1 MIKNKID
8 NNAYEAQRPY
18 GSHESYESH
27 ESHESHEPH
36 KSYESHKPNCSFLL
50 ALLFL
55 LLAPSVHAQITIGG
69 NIYGGGNEGKVTGNG
84 SVTIVNGTFTG
95 DIYGGGNRGDLDGQT
110 TVTLQGGDMQGAV
123 FGGSRMADVGK
134 STLVNID
141 GQNQA
146 HDILC
151 SWVFGGNDISGTI
164 GAALTAGDPVRIATP
179 EVSAVNNT
187 FQTYTYATKE
197 KDADHHIYVGQL
209 FGGGNGAYTFEQI
222 TNTEDANYGQYNVIR
237 TSSGQTVTT
246 IPASMLP
253 SGATALPKPDV
264 AKSYVQVNGGIYGY
278 VFNGGNNATITETA
292 AISIN
297 NSSDITSK
305 CTLPSGIEF
314 DLDDYTHQENIS
326 SASLDNLVDKRLL
339 NMGLNLSTFET
350 GNHFLRVF
358 GGNNQEDMAIIP
370 TWNLKKGKIRDLYSG
385 GNKGDMTSPVGILLE
400 IPKTSEVEVT
410 NAYGGCRMA
419 DVHPKN
425 ANGTDITSINNHNF
439 NVVMN
444 GGETDHE
451 KWTVTYGF
459 PDNLSARILV
469 QGGNV
474 HNVYGGNDITGDI
487 LGGTAVGVYTSISG
501 DVYGGGNG
509 SYAYTDND
517 LLEDDIIWGDYYYNP
532 GTSSIDALNAFRPNV
547 EQVSLRVVGEENKK
561 TIIGGSIYVGGNSAT
576 LLETS
581 NPRDLVELKVGSYV
595 ICDNVYLGNNGEHMV
610 DKDNVLARYAG
621 MVVTDQMGGEKKGHV
636 QKFSTLNLTDP
647 STFASYMKGA
657 AMNKPP
663 RIVFDGETPTDPNT
677 YEDYTTYFGSVFC
690 GGNRGSMVME
700 GNLTINANHKFIVY
714 EKFVGGCNNADIPV
728 QTSSNVITGYDA
740 ASHSPVSAASDVTV
754 NAAYLGGFLGSDSEQ
769 PLYLDT
775 DGTSIKNRLTLNLI
789 GLEIQ
794 PMRWKKDAGEDDG
807 LAKDAH
813 GRPYLEWNTISAATG
828 LEVDNAAAI
837 ASGSTKTADADD
849 KDRRLKGGN
858 IYGGCYTSGHIN
870 GNVVINLQGTILD
883 KSQVFDQ
890 LQDDTESLYGDE
902 NYIIKKRNSG
912 VILDLQGM
920 DALGQ
925 ALNVFGGGS
934 GWQTEVWGSATINLE
949 KGYAFQIFGGSERG
963 VIGRRN
969 RRSNLS
975 IAADSLA
982 YDARYSTRINL
993 CGQIAGVPT
1002 DVTLSADD
1010 AKDLAETEFIYGGGF
1025 EGPVLGNTGIYLD
1038 NGRVYNTFAGAC
1050 NADIYGH
1057 TETYVGLSGFPYVRD
1072 HIYGGNDL
1080 GGRILGELNAEASSP
1095 TAAATQALADCDF
1108 TSRISSSQ
1116 PDALTKVYQY
1126 NADTNRHPA
1135 VLTAS
1140 AYIEYRKGRINR
1152 IFGGCYGDY
1161 DYSDPR
1167 YDRYTYT
1174 LDGEGTTYYPDAEH
1188 ADAVGNIG
1196 TARPGFTKPRMGNA
1210 FVNFRPVE
1218 EANTYNGVSTIFG
1231 AGQGHSQDSDRDIM
1245 QERSYILVDIAQENT
1260 AFSDLEVFGSGAY
1273 SGLGMGASYATS
1285 IANPDRYS
1293 AVVDLIQGT
1302 IRNAYGA
1309 SFNEGITRRTVV
1321 NVPVGSTIAMQNVRH
1336 IERLEDGSDREWYT
1350 DGHIFGG
1357 GYGNNTY
1364 LPCDAYESNVNY
1376 ASDSAIVKGSI
1387 FGGNNNERRTLYA
1400 HVNISAPVWSTTVGG
1415 YNGSVYGAGQGK
1427 NTWAEYTEVN
1437 LLDGA
1442 RVYEVYG
1449 GGLAGKVL
1457 NARSNQHYINNKKYY
1472 DADGNLQNLTTW
1484 PAGTPKAGQAFTNR
1498 DWVIAWKLG
1507 GDYDPDPTDPKI
1519 GYDDFGGS
1527 NGGDRYYKDY
1537 HTNLSNP
1544 LARLA
1549 EMDDRDPATVPTEQR
1564 NKYNTNVIVHEGA
1577 EVGNYLYGGGYGAD
1591 AVVAGTTY
1599 VALLGGTVAKD
1610 IYGSGTSG
1618 AVKDLHGNGLYDPVT
1633 RHKGYTASTNV
1644 YIKGGLVR
1652 NVYGGGWRGDVGRH
1666 DSDGGIPN
1674 GEKSYTAV
1682 SNYTYN
1688 ADDIPGESHVVI
1700 GDDSSDTAY
1709 GTRIDANGDGTGWLS
1724 GIPSVTRNVYGGGE
1738 GGSVFGTT
1746 YVRINNGYI
1755 GYRYID
1761 ANGNYT
1767 PNADTGIDPRYE
1779 EEVED
1784 KTKDYENT
1792 LLDQAGNVFG
1802 GGYVANSYCD
1812 NTIVTMYGG
1821 NVRGSLFGGGEIGPV
1836 GRGTVA
1842 DDAPSGIN
1850 DHTYAEGKTA
1860 RIYKAGS
1867 THVYLYKGHVMR
1879 DVFGGGRG
1887 YDNLGEE
1894 GWMDEKTEKPFMDLS
1909 SKGFVFGLTEV
1920 RIRGGEVGTR
1930 DNVVKADGTFGF
1942 GNVFGGGDVGYVF
1955 SGTGRKKGERGEALS
1970 TDNGLPVNGGGY
1982 YYYNDDISKGMTMDC
1997 RVIVEPYAQALEDI
2011 GEVPYQR
2018 YTEGIDSDGK
2028 ITYPLV
2034 TETATINTGDYAPI
2048 GYLTTLKNRTST
2060 DPNGQAA
2067 WEKLDASG
2075 VIIHNAVFAGG
2086 NVTIGSDQ
2094 VYVNTGTVFGN
2105 ATVCLRDVY
2114 NRDLVTIGT
2123 ERIGG
2128 IYGDGNLTF
2137 VDGFREI
2144 HIDNYGTDY
2153 HYLTTDNGT
2162 ITKAEYDALDFREQA
2177 YFKVSLE
2184 CIQECKD
2191 KNDHTYTA
2199 GTRLSVE
2206 EFNKLFS
2213 GTPYILTDGS
2223 PNHTYWVEKGY
2234 NIYEGRILN
2243 TLQRADFCGVFGSR
2257 MVLFGARDRV
2267 PEKANYTEYTI
2278 NRVGE
2283 VSLNRRTS
2291 QAGDTGSGAT
2301 HGNYFGIYNIVNY
2314 LGALTSDEM
2323 FDNVRTTSSTKTTD
2337 AADGKTFFEWKN
2349 SKPQAR
2355 NRNNGSSPNLVAL
2368 SSGVYL
2374 EIISEETEAR
2384 PDTVWGPVTGVV
2396 ELDLID
2402 VKPGMGGGYVYA
2414 KNIHG
2419 LKTWH
2424 SDWDKVTLS
2433 PFNLTARTYRRFTY
2447 DNTNLNYIETS
2458 GNFVHPD
2465 PEKEIVDDCYPRHDA
2480 NGITPGEVPSPAH
2493 YWYIKGYIYVYDQ
2506 YISAYTGSANAYA
2519 ESVSIPLTLSAS
2531 AYGKITLREVQPNL
2545 YAYYDRNGNRIG
2557 EEVAE
2562 IEAND
2567 RTYKLGDPIDYWQ
2580 WNLLS
2585 TTERRMFVQDLYT
2598 VIEDFR
2604 LGDTPYKKGSIMLPS
2619 EYKDLSGEPQVQVF
2633 NSTTGQ
2639 YEWTA
2644 DADKDLAFLVRSVN
2658 NLGHDTGYALT
2669 FDMTNP
2675 NVWNQY
2681 YTYAGTT
2688 DAAKK
2693 RTSVR
2698 TRDYNM
2704 TDKETGD
2711 YTLTERDK
2719 YIAGP
2724 TYSPFRNGI
2733 YGQKEYSTGE
2743 IISQTIYN
2751 AYVTNCS
2758 EKLNTTYL
2766 SQEDV
2771 DNQASVEPA
2780 YVATEA
2786 LTAEYTVTEG
2796 TEAVTKT
2803 ETVNAGT
2810 PLYRSKYTDAQWKAI
2825 AAKVAAAKVCTST
2838 IQLTATE
2845 YVYKGA
2851 LLTPEEI
2858 GNLYTR
2864 LKELHPATAEEAAWT
2879 DDDCAEYLSHYVE
2892 NAYYCTKGGLYGG
2905 NYFEEG
2911 QSYRA
2916 IDTWSTMSAAD
2927 RKQFFYNYDA
2937 FDLLIDP
2944 TYTDGIYNNDV
2955 QGYGYKPQYDGYAI
2969 WKGQNVNVE
2978 TASPTG
2984 SYYTF
2989 EGDDA
2994 AERQAFFDVA
3004 INNPPR
3010 YSKRQSID
3018 YEAEFSPSHD
3028 QVTALGSHYVTVE
3041 GGTDYLT
3048 YTDENRKPQ
3057 TVKVG
3062 FDNRIDSEEFEKIP
3076 NERVHWSAITVKE
3089 PRTYYIVKEPFTRGD
3104 IPYTVGEVIEFELY
3118 SQLGSNQSKVD
3129 LLDFTEKNGEGEHD
3143 YKFCKWNSEKANWD
3157 DQHYYFCRERYVIGE
3172 HGEGVGFTNLG
3183 LRRDKKSW
3191 AINDTVP
3198 EKLLI
3203 DEANF
3208 NNLVNLQTG
3217 FVIHGNV
3224 PVETS
3229 TLYVSRESDIYDLQK
3244 EKIITVVYLYEYQ
3257 ESDESGNNLVPMS
3270 ERHIV
3275 NIHINFKTGVP
3286 EIGPLDPPATVIP
3299 GNSVGMKIPSVTP
3312 GAFEITSSGWEMF
3325 TNGDDAALHR
3335 NGTPYV
3341 NNETQLY
3348 WYQNDYWVAYYTQTY
3363 LGKTYSEPVQFSVAN
3378 YHDLAK
3384 VMGANDHHYYIDHK
3398 DVDRSPKIY
3407 VNNYSAD
3414 GKNGLDL
3421 LKNLYDLS
3429 HTPLTY
3435 DPETGAKR
3443 PISGGT
3449 LDGHIPLENHVSDCQ
3464 NLEIILHANQDH
3476 STQPNPAYDSSDPD
3490 ETDPPTIAYP
3500 WTPIANGEG
3509 ECFEGNFHGDGYTV
3523 SGLDHSLF
3531 GHLCGNV
3538 YNLGVTGTFTSAG
3551 IADEG
3556 TGYVE
3561 NCWVMN
3567 TGGTDTAPVAMDAT
3581 DASSHPVYPV
3591 LGNPTRDNGTQ
3602 VVNCYYPLSNSYP
3615 TIANRAAG
3623 ASQHA
3628 RGEAMQKPL
3637 NEFYNGEVAYDLNG
3651 FYLHKRYNDHISHTA
3666 QAGETYSY
3674 WDADDLN
3681 ADGSMKLKQ
3690 QKYEPT
3696 DYAYM
3701 YVETDRIADGDFIYA
3716 DGTVPG
3722 SSDVR
3727 YHNGSYYPIWPDDY
3741 LYFGQMLTYGW
3752 DTQRTHQPT
3761 PAHIAKDGSR
3771 LWTDNKNNRVYRA
3784 PAYFSNKKM
3793 DVVHYNPDAIFA
3805 RTSKDGTR
3813 EAFPG
3818 LTAIDFTGANDVR
3831 NGYQRRRI
3839 ISNGYA
3845 NIAGGEGAWYPPLL
3859 DDDGLR
3865 SFQNANLTQN
3875 LLVYIPQAAKSAAA
3889 AKTNDVITRYLAEP
3903 TYDDYYNDNDY
3914 RTVARYAS
3922 IASISGHRIVK
3933 DDIDDTDDAYTA
3945 PVDHY
3950 LVDRQD
3956 FNAPLSYKF
3965 AAGKRMWYQR
3975 RPEDNEFVSMSS
3987 GWQGISIPFAA
3998 ELVTTDTKG
4007 EITHFYSDSRNSLN
4021 GTDTK
4026 LGHEYWL
4033 REFNGNLQQAK
4044 DSEGADIANVYT
4056 ADFNYPSA
4064 TSVIDGLAVNKTY
4077 TNTFLWDYYYQY
4089 SDAARLDKNTD
4100 TYQQQYYRMKDGQ
4113 NYVQQYANY
4122 AYLAAAKPYLIGFPG
4137 QTYYEFD
4144 LSGKWKAPY
4153 EQTYQDIAQLSKQ
4166 TITFASPAGTT
4177 IEVSDD
4183 EQAESKATPKA
4194 TFGDNS
4200 YTFTFTFTS
4209 NYLSGTLS
4217 ADNYQLNSDGSR
4229 YEKVAATGTPATY
4242 PAAVPFRPFFT
4253 VAATGGAKDYNVVD
4267 AITFTR
4273 TDSHLGG
4280 DEEQTKPSDRLN
4292 GMLKV
4297 TGKQGRIIV
4306 TSYLCETMP
4315 VTIVNTAGIVIRS
4328 FDIEPGETI
4337 VTSVPAGVY
4346 IVNDQKISVKGR

>member
-1 MIKNKID
+1 MIKNITD
-8 NNAYEAQRPY
+8 NKPYEAY
-18 GSHESYESH
+18 
-27 ESHESHEPH
+27 EPH
-36 KSYESHKPNCSFLL
+36 KPYEPHWLL
-50 ALLFL
+50 ALLFF
-55 LLAPSVHAQITIGG
+55 LLAPCAQAQITIGG
-69 NIYGGGNEGKVTGNG
+69 NIYGGGNEGKVTGDG
-84 SVTIVNGTFTG
+84 HVTIVNGTFTG

-110 TVTLQGGDMQGAV
+110 TVTLQGGDMQGFV
-123 FGGSRMADVGK
+123 FGGARMADVGK

-164 GAALTAGDPVRIATP
+164 GAALTDTDPVRIATP
-179 EVSAVNNT
+179 EVSAVDNT

-209 FGGGNGAYTFEQI
+209 FGGGNGAYTFKQI
-222 TNTEDANYGQYNVIR
+222 TAPEDANYGQYNVIR
-237 TSSGQTVTT
+237 TSNGETVTT

-278 VFNGGNNATITETA
+278 VFNGGNNATVTEQAVISLNNESEITT
-292 AISIN
+292 
-297 NSSDITSK
+297 T
-305 CTLPSGIEF
+305 CTLPSGLVF
-314 DLDDYTHQENIS
+314 DLDSYTHQEDIS
-326 SASLDNLVDKRLL
+326 SASLDNPVDQRLL
-339 NMGLNLSTFET
+339 AMGLNLSTFET

-358 GGNNQEDMAIIP
+358 GGNNQQAMSIIP
-370 TWNLKKGKIRDLYSG
+370 TWNLQKGKIRDLYSG

-419 DVHPKN
+419 DVHPKD
-425 ANGTDITSINNHNF
+425 AYGTDITHINNHNF

-451 KWTVTYGF
+451 NWTVEYGF
-459 PDNLSARILV
+459 PDDLSARILV
-469 QGGNV
+469 RGGNV
-474 HNVYGGNDITGDI
+474 HNVYGGNDITGNI

-509 SYAYTDND
+509 SYAYTDNE
-517 LLEDDIIWGDYYYNP
+517 LLKDDIIWGDFYYAP

-547 EQVSLRVVGEENKK
+547 EQVSLRVVGEEDKK

-621 MVVTDQMGGEKKGHV
+621 SVITDQMGGAKGHV
-636 QKFSTLNLTDP
+636 QDFSNLDLTNP
-647 STFASYMKGA
+647 STFAAYMKGA
-657 AMNKPP
+657 AMNKTP
-663 RIVFDGETPTDPNT
+663 RLVFDGEATSDPNT
-677 YEDYTTYFGSVFC
+677 YLDYTTYFGSVFC

-740 ASHSPVSAASDVTV
+740 ESHSPVSAASDVTV

-775 DGTSIKNRLTLNLI
+775 DGTSIKDRLTLNLM

-794 PMRWKKDAGEDDG
+794 PMRWKKDAGEADG

-813 GRPYLEWNTISAATG
+813 GQPYLEWNTISAATG
-828 LEVDNAAAI
+828 LEVDNVAALA
-837 ASGSTKTADADD
+837 AGSTKEADAND
-849 KDRRLKGGN
+849 KNRRLKGGN
-858 IYGGCYTSGHIN
+858 IYGGCYTSGHMN
-870 GNVVINLQGTILD
+870 GNVVINLQGTVVD

-902 NYIIKKRNSG
+902 TYIINKRNSG

-925 ALNVFGGGS
+925 ALNIFGGGS
-934 GWQTEVWGSATINLE
+934 GWQTEVWGSTTINLE

-969 RRSNLS
+969 RESDLS

-993 CGQIAGVPT
+993 HGQIAGVPT
-1002 DVTLSADD
+1002 NVTLSADD

-1057 TETYVGLSGFPYVRD
+1057 TETYVGLNGFPYVRD
-1072 HIYGGNDL
+1072 HIYGGNDM
-1080 GGRILGELNAEASSP
+1080 GGRILGELNAEAATP
-1095 TAAATQALADCDF
+1095 TTAAATAKADCDF
-1108 TSRISSSQ
+1108 TSRISANQ

-1126 NADTNRHPA
+1126 NASTNPNPT

-1140 AYIEYRKGRINR
+1140 AYIEYQKGRINR

-1161 DYSDPR
+1161 DYSDSR
-1167 YDRYTYT
+1167 YERYTYT
-1174 LDGEGTTYYPDAEH
+1174 LGGEGTTYNPDAEH

-1196 TARPGFTKPRMGNA
+1196 TARTGFTKPRMGNA

-1218 EANTYNGVSTIFG
+1218 EANTYNGVSAVFG

-1245 QERSYILVDIAQENT
+1245 QERSYILVDIDQNNEKFAN
-1260 AFSDLEVFGSGAY
+1260 LEVFGAGAY
-1273 SGLGMGASYATS
+1273 SGLGMEAPYTTT

-1321 NVPVGSTIAMQNVRH
+1321 NVPVGATIVVQNN
-1336 IERLEDGSDREWYT
+1336 
-1350 DGHIFGG
+1350 IFGG
-1357 GYGNNTY
+1357 GYGANTY

-1376 ASDSAIVKGSI
+1376 GSSNAIVKGSI

-1400 HVNISAPVWSTTVGG
+1400 HVNISSPVWSTTVGG

-1484 PAGTPKAGQAFTNR
+1484 PAGTPKVGEDFTNR

-1507 GDYDPDPTDPKI
+1507 GDYDPDPTDPEI

-1527 NGGDRYYKDY
+1527 NGGDRYYKDP

-1544 LARLA
+1544 LTRTA
-1549 EMDDRDPATVPTEQR
+1549 EMDDRDPATVPDEQR

-1577 EVGNYLYGGGYGAD
+1577 YVGNYLYGGGYGAD

-1599 VALLGGTVAKD
+1599 VALLGGTVNKD

-1618 AVKDLHGNGLYDPVT
+1618 AVKDLHGNNLYHPST
-1633 RHKGYTASTNV
+1633 NHKGYTASTNV
-1644 YIKGGLVR
+1644 YVKGGLVR

-1666 DSDGGIPN
+1666 DTGGGITN
-1674 GEKSYTAV
+1674 GQMSYTAV
-1682 SNYTYN
+1682 SNHTDN

-1700 GDDSSDTAY
+1700 GDDSSATDY
-1709 GTRIDANGDGTGWLS
+1709 GTRIDGNNDGTGWLS

-1761 ANGNYT
+1761 AVGDYA
-1767 PNADTGIDPRYE
+1767 PNAKTGIDPRYE

-1784 KTKDYENT
+1784 KTKNFTNT

-1812 NTIVTMYGG
+1812 NTTVTMYGG

-1842 DDAPSGIN
+1842 DGAPSGIN
-1850 DHTYAEGKTA
+1850 DHSYAEGKA
-1860 RIYKAGS
+1860 AKIYKAGS

-1894 GWMDEKTEKPFMDLS
+1894 GWMDEKTERPFMDLS
-1909 SKGFVFGLTEV
+1909 SKGFVFGRTEV
-1920 RIRGGEVGTR
+1920 RIRGGEVGTSV
-1930 DNVVKADGTFGF
+1930 NVVKADGTFGY

-1955 SGTGRKKGERGEALS
+1955 SGTGTKKGERGEALS

-1982 YYYNDDISKGMTMDC
+1982 YYYQNDISKGMTVDC
-1997 RVIVEPYAQALEDI
+1997 RVIVEPYAQALENI
-2011 GEVPYQR
+2011 GEVTYQR
-2018 YTEGIDSDGK
+2018 YTEGVDSNGK

-2034 TETATINTGDYAPI
+2034 NETATLNKGDYAPI
-2048 GYLTTLKNRTST
+2048 GYLNTLKNRTST
-2060 DPNGQAA
+2060 DSSGQAA

-2123 ERIGG
+2123 ERVGG

-2153 HYLTTDNGT
+2153 HYLTTDKGT

-2213 GTPYILTDGS
+2213 GTQYILSDGS
-2223 PNHTYWVEKGY
+2223 PDHTYWVEKGY
-2234 NIYEGRILN
+2234 SIYEGRILN
-2243 TLQRADFCGVFGSR
+2243 TLQRADFCGIFGSR

-2267 PEKANYTEYTI
+2267 PEKANFTEYTI

-2283 VSLNRRTS
+2283 VSLNQRNS
-2291 QAGDTGSGAT
+2291 QAGDTGSDAT

-2314 LGALTSDEM
+2314 LGALTSDVM
-2323 FDNVRTTSSTKTTD
+2323 FDDVRTTSSDKTTD
-2337 AADGKTFFEWKN
+2337 APDGETTFFGWKN
-2349 SKPQAR
+2349 AKPQAR
-2355 NRNNGSSPNLVAL
+2355 NRNNGTSPNLVAL

-2374 EIISEETEAR
+2374 ELISEESEAR
-2384 PDTVWGPVTGVV
+2384 PDTVWGPVTGIV

-2402 VKPGMGGGYVYA
+2402 VKAGMGGGYVYA
-2414 KNIHG
+2414 KNVHG
-2419 LKTWH
+2419 KKYWH
-2424 SDWDKVTLS
+2424 GKDNPDGLTVWDKVTLS

-2447 DNTNLNYIETS
+2447 DGTKLNEIETS
-2458 GNFVHPD
+2458 GNFVH
-2465 PEKEIVDDCYPRHDA
+2465 PEKEIVDDCYPRHNAYGA
-2480 NGITPGEVPSPAH
+2480 NSEETTSPAH

-2531 AYGKITLREVQPNL
+2531 TYGKITLREVQPNL

-2557 EEVAE
+2557 DEVDE
-2562 IEAND
+2562 IEANA

-2585 TTERRMFVQDLYT
+2585 TAERTMFVEDLYT

-2604 LGDTPYKKGSIMLPS
+2604 LGGTTYKKGTIMLPTAYS
-2619 EYKDLSGEPQVQVF
+2619 SLSGTPQVQVF

-2639 YEWTA
+2639 YEWVA
-2644 DADKDLAFLVRSVN
+2644 DADKGLSFLVRSVN

-2681 YTYAGTT
+2681 YTYAGTDT
-2688 DAAKK
+2688 DKK

-2704 TDKETGD
+2704 TDKETGA
-2711 YTLTERDK
+2711 YTLAERDK

-2758 EKLNTTYL
+2758 DKLNTTYL

-2780 YVATEA
+2780 YVAKEA

-2810 PLYRSKYTDAQWKAI
+2810 PLYKSKYTPEQWTAI
-2825 AAKVAAAKVCTST
+2825 ASKVAAAKVCTST

-2845 YVYKGA
+2845 YVYKGT
-2851 LLTPEEI
+2851 LLTPTEI
-2858 GNLYTR
+2858 DNLYTR
-2864 LKELHPATAEEAAWT
+2864 LKELHPATAEEAAW
-2879 DDDCAEYLSHYVE
+2879 DDADCAEYLSHYIE
-2892 NAYYCTKGGLYGG
+2892 DAYYCTKGGLYGG
-2905 NYFEEG
+2905 NYFEAG

-2994 AERQAFFDVA
+2994 TARQAFFDVA
-3004 INNPPR
+3004 RNNPPV

-3018 YEAEFSPSHD
+3018 YEAELRPSHD
-3028 QVTALGSHYVTVE
+3028 QVTALGSHYVTVV

-3048 YTDENRKPQ
+3048 FTDENSKTQ
-3057 TVKVG
+3057 KVEVG
-3062 FDNRIDSEEFEKIP
+3062 FDNRIDNEEFEKIP
-3076 NERVHWSAITVKE
+3076 NERIHWSAITVRE
-3089 PRTYYIVKEPFTRGD
+3089 PRTYYIVNEPFTRGD
-3104 IPYTVGEVIEFELY
+3104 IPYTVGEVVDPELY
-3118 SQLGSNQSKVD
+3118 VQLGTNQSKVD
-3129 LLDFTEKNGEGEHD
+3129 LLDFTQKNGEGEHD
-3143 YKFCKWNSEKANWD
+3143 YTFCKWNSTTGNWD
-3157 DQHYYFCRERYVIGE
+3157 EQHYYFCRESYKIGE

-3183 LRRDKKSW
+3183 LTKPKQSW
-3191 AINDTVP
+3191 SLGQIVP

-3203 DEANF
+3203 DEENF
-3208 NNLVNLQTG
+3208 NSLVNLQTG

-3275 NIHINFKTGVP
+3275 NIHLQFKTGVP

-3312 GAFEITSSGWEMF
+3312 GAYEITSSGWEMF

-3335 NGTPYV
+3335 NGIPYV

-3384 VMGANDHHYYIDHK
+3384 VMGATDHHYYIDHK
-3398 DVDRSPKIY
+3398 DVDRNPKIY
-3407 VNNYSAD
+3407 VNDYSDD

-3421 LKNLYDLS
+3421 LKSLYDLS

-3435 DPETGAKR
+3435 DEDTGAKR
-3443 PISGGT
+3443 AISGGA
-3449 LDGHIPLENHVSDCQ
+3449 LDGHIPLENRVSDCQ

-3476 STQPNPAYDSSDPD
+3476 STQ
-3490 ETDPPTIAYP
+3490 T
-3500 WTPIANGEG
+3500 WTPIANGDG
-3509 ECFEGNFHGDGYTV
+3509 ECFSGNFHGDGYTV

-3556 TGYVE
+3556 SGYVE

-3581 DASSHPVYPV
+3581 DASSNPVYPV
-3591 LGNPTRDNGTQ
+3591 LGNPTRSSGTQ
-3602 VVNCYYPLSNSYP
+3602 IVNCYYPLSNSYP

-3651 FYLHKRYNDHISHTA
+3651 FYLHKRYNDHITHTT
-3666 QAGETYSY
+3666 QAGYSY

-3681 ADGSMKLKQ
+3681 GDGSMQLKT

-3701 YVETDRIADGDFIYA
+3701 YVEQDRIADGDFIYA
-3716 DGTVPG
+3716 NGTVPQDDDIRR
-3722 SSDVR
+3722 S
-3727 YHNGSYYPIWPDDY
+3727 NGSYYPIWPDDY
-3741 LYFGQMLTYGW
+3741 LFFGQMLTYGW
-3752 DTQRTHQPT
+3752 DSEREHQPT
-3761 PAHIAKDGSR
+3761 PSHIAKDGSR
-3771 LWTDNKNNRVYRA
+3771 LWTDNRNNRVYRA

-3805 RTSKDGTR
+3805 RTSEDGTR

-3818 LTAIDFTGANDVR
+3818 LTAIDFTGANDVS
-3831 NGYQRRRI
+3831 NGYQRQRI
-3839 ISNGYA
+3839 TTNGYA
-3845 NIAGGEGAWYPPLL
+3845 NVASGEGAWYPPLL

-3889 AKTNDVITRYLAEP
+3889 AKTNDVITRYLTEP
-3903 TYDDYYNDNDY
+3903 TYDDLYDLGNNGY
-3914 RTVARYAS
+3914 RTVARYTS

-3933 DDIDDTDDAYTA
+3933 DNTDDTSNAYTA

-3956 FNAPLSYKF
+3956 FNAPLAYTF

-3975 RPEDNEFVSMSS
+3975 RPEDNEYVSMSS

-4007 EITHFYSDSRNSLN
+4007 EITHFYSGSQNSLN
-4021 GTDTK
+4021 GTNTK

-4033 REFNGNLQQAK
+4033 REFKKDGTFRQAK
-4044 DSEGADIANVYT
+4044 DSEGADVPNVYT
-4056 ADFNYPSA
+4056 ADFNYPA
-4064 TSVIDGLAVNKTY
+4064 TAPAIAGLPATKTY

-4089 SDAARLDKNTD
+4089 SDDDRQDKNAD
-4100 TYQQQYYRMKDGQ
+4100 TYQQQYYRKKEGD
-4113 NYVQQYANY
+4113 YVQQYEAY
-4122 AYLAAAKPYLIGFPG
+4122 AYADAAVPYLIGFPG
-4137 QTYYEFD
+4137 RTYYEFD
-4144 LSGKWKAPY
+4144 LSGVWKASSA
-4153 EQTYQDIAQLSKQ
+4153 QTMQDIAQLSKQ
-4166 TITFASPAGTT
+4166 TITFASPAATT
-4177 IEVSDD
+4177 IAVSDD
-4183 EQAESKATPKA
+4183 EQAESKATPSA
-4194 TFGDNS
+4194 TFGGNT
-4200 YTFTFTFTS
+4200 YTFTS

-4217 ADNYQLNSDGSR
+4217 AGNYQLNSDGSR
-4229 YEKVAATGTPATY
+4229 YEKVTATGTPATF

-4253 VAATGGAKDYNVVD
+4253 LTASAGVKGYSTID
-4267 AITFTR
+4267 AIAFTR
-4273 TDSHLGG
+4273 ADSDLGG
-4280 DEEQTKPSDRLN
+4280 EQQPDIDERLD
-4292 GMLKV
+4292 GTLKV
-4297 TGKQGRIIV
+4297 TGKRGRIIV
-4306 TSYLCETMP
+4306 TSYMYETTP
-4315 VTIVNTAGIVIRS
+4315 VTIVNAAGIVIRN

-4337 VTSVPAGVY
+4337 ETPVSSGVY
-4346 IVNDQKISVKGR
+4346 IIHSRNGSLTKKVSVK

>member
-1 MIKNKID
+1 MIKNITD
-8 NNAYEAQRPY
+8 NKPYEAYKPHKPY
-18 GSHESYESH
+18 
-27 ESHESHEPH
+27 EPH
-36 KSYESHKPNCSFLL
+36 WLL
-50 ALLFL
+50 ALLFF
-55 LLAPSVHAQITIGG
+55 LLAPCAQAQITIGG
-69 NIYGGGNEGKVTGNG
+69 NIYGGGNEGKVTGDG
-84 SVTIVNGTFTG
+84 HVTIVNGTFTG

-110 TVTLQGGDMQGAV
+110 TVTLQGGDMQGFV
-123 FGGSRMADVGK
+123 FGGARMADVGK

-164 GAALTAGDPVRIATP
+164 GAALTDTDPVRIATP
-179 EVSAVNNT
+179 EVSAVDNT

-209 FGGGNGAYTFEQI
+209 FGGGNGAYTFKQI
-222 TNTEDANYGQYNVIR
+222 TAPEDANYGQYNVIR
-237 TSSGQTVTT
+237 ASNGETVTT

-253 SGATALPKPDV
+253 AGATALPKPDV
-264 AKSYVQVNGGIYGY
+264 AKSYVQLDGGIYGY
-278 VFNGGNNATITETA
+278 VFNGGNNATVTEQAVISLNNESEITT
-292 AISIN
+292 
-297 NSSDITSK
+297 T
-305 CTLPSGIEF
+305 CTLPSGQEF
-314 DLDDYTHQENIS
+314 DLATYTHQDAIS
-326 SASLDNLVDKRLL
+326 SASLDNLVDKRLIS
-339 NMGLNLSTFET
+339 MGLNLSTFET

-419 DVHPKN
+419 DVNPKD
-425 ANGTDITSINNHNF
+425 AYGTDITHINNHNF

-451 KWTVTYGF
+451 NWTVEYGF
-459 PDNLSARILV
+459 PDDLSARILV
-469 QGGNV
+469 RGGNV
-474 HNVYGGNDITGDI
+474 HNVYGGNDITGNI
-487 LGGTAVGVYTSISG
+487 HGGTAVGVYTSISG

-509 SYAYTDND
+509 SYAYTDNA
-517 LLEDDIIWGDYYYNP
+517 LLKDDIIWGDFYYAP

-581 NPRDLVELKVGSYV
+581 NPRELVELKVGSYV

-610 DKDNVLARYAG
+610 DKDLVLARYAG
-621 MVVTDQMGGEKKGHV
+621 SVITDQMGGDKGHV
-636 QKFSTLNLTDP
+636 QDFSSLDLTSP
-647 STFASYMKGA
+647 STFATYMKGA
-657 AMNKPP
+657 AMNKRP
-663 RIVFDGETPTDPNT
+663 RIVFDGEATSDPNT
-677 YEDYTTYFGSVFC
+677 YLDYTTYFGSVFC

-714 EKFVGGCNNADIPV
+714 DKFVGGCNNADIPV

-740 ASHSPVSAASDVTV
+740 ETHSPVSSSDVQV
-754 NAAYLGGFLGSDSEQ
+754 NAAYLGGFIGTEAEQ

-775 DGTSIKNRLTLNLI
+775 DGISIKDRLTLNLI

-794 PMRWKKDAGEDDG
+794 PMRWKKNAGEDGG
-807 LAKDAH
+807 LAKDAN
-813 GRPYLEWNTISAATG
+813 GQPYLEWNTISAATG
-828 LEVDNAAAI
+828 EEVPNAADVA
-837 ASGSTKTADADD
+837 AGTVADDDD

-858 IYGGCYTSGHIN
+858 IYGGCYTSGHMN
-870 GNVVINLQGTILD
+870 GNVVINLQGTIVD

-902 NYIIKKRNSG
+902 TYIINKRNSG

-925 ALNVFGGGS
+925 ALNIFGGGS
-934 GWQTEVWGSATINLE
+934 GWQTEVWGSTTINLE

-969 RRSNLS
+969 REGNLS

-993 CGQIAGVPT
+993 HGQIAGVPT
-1002 DVTLSADD
+1002 NVTLSADD

-1057 TETYVGLSGFPYVRD
+1057 TETYVGLNGFPYVRD
-1072 HIYGGNDL
+1072 HIYGGNDM
-1080 GGRILGELNAEASSP
+1080 GGRILGELNAKAATP
-1095 TAAATQALADCDF
+1095 TTAAATALADCNF
-1108 TSRISSSQ
+1108 TSRISAGQSDVL
-1116 PDALTKVYQY
+1116 PKVYKY
-1126 NADTNRHPA
+1126 NASTNPRPD

-1140 AYIEYRKGRINR
+1140 AYIEYQKGRTDR

-1174 LDGEGTTYYPDAEH
+1174 RGGTGTTYNPDAER

-1218 EANTYNGVSTIFG
+1218 EANTYNGVSAVFG

-1245 QERSYILVDIAQENT
+1245 QERSYILVDIDQNNEKFAN
-1260 AFSDLEVFGSGAY
+1260 LEVFGAGAY
-1273 SGLGMGASYATS
+1273 SGLGMEAPYATT

-1321 NVPVGSTIAMQNVRH
+1321 NVPVGATIVVQNN
-1336 IERLEDGSDREWYT
+1336 
-1350 DGHIFGG
+1350 IFGG
-1357 GYGNNTY
+1357 GYGANTY

-1376 ASDSAIVKGSI
+1376 GSSNAIVKGSI

-1400 HVNISAPVWSTTVGG
+1400 HVNISSPVWSTTVGG

-1457 NARSNQHYINNKKYY
+1457 NARSNQYFINNKVYY
-1472 DADGNLQNLTTW
+1472 DANGNMQTLTTW
-1484 PAGTPKAGQAFTNR
+1484 PAGTPKAGQPFTNR

-1507 GDYDPDPTDPKI
+1507 GDYDPNPQDVGV
-1519 GYDDFGGS
+1519 GYDEFGGT
-1527 NGGDRYYKDY
+1527 NGGGRYYKNSR
-1537 HTNLSNP
+1537 TNLANP
-1544 LARLA
+1544 LTRPA
-1549 EMDDRDPATVPTEQR
+1549 EMDDRDPATVPDEQR

-1577 EVGNYLYGGGYGAD
+1577 YVGNYLYGGGYGAD

-1599 VALLGGTVAKD
+1599 VALLGGTVNKD

-1618 AVKDLHGNGLYDPVT
+1618 AVKDLHGNNLYHPST
-1633 RHKGYTASTNV
+1633 NHKGYTASTNV
-1644 YIKGGLVR
+1644 YVKGGLVR

-1666 DSDGGIPN
+1666 DTGGGIPN
-1674 GEKSYTAV
+1674 GQMSYTAV
-1682 SNYTYN
+1682 SNYEDN

-1700 GDDSSDTAY
+1700 GDDSSATDY
-1709 GTRIDANGDGTGWLS
+1709 GTRIDGNNDSTGWLS

-1761 ANGNYT
+1761 AKGDYA
-1767 PNADTGIDPRYE
+1767 PNAETGIDPRYVE
-1779 EEVED
+1779 EIED
-1784 KTKDYENT
+1784 KTKNFTNT

-1812 NTIVTMYGG
+1812 NTTVTMYGG

-1842 DDAPSGIN
+1842 DGAASGIN
-1850 DHTYAEGKTA
+1850 DHSYAEGKTA

-1894 GWMDEKTEKPFMDLS
+1894 GWMDEKTERPFMDLS
-1909 SKGFVFGLTEV
+1909 SKGFVFGRTEV
-1920 RIRGGEVGTR
+1920 RIRGGEVGTS
-1930 DNVVKADGTFGF
+1930 DNVVKADGTFGY

-1955 SGTGRKKGERGEALS
+1955 SGTGTKKGERGDTLS

-1982 YYYNDDISKGMTMDC
+1982 YYYNDDISKGMTVDC
-1997 RVIVEPYAQALEDI
+1997 RVIVEPYAQVTANGGL
-2011 GEVPYQR
+2011 GEVTYQR
-2018 YTEGIDSDGK
+2018 YTEGVDNHGK

-2034 TETATINTGDYAPI
+2034 TETATLNKGDYAPI
-2048 GYLTTLKNRTST
+2048 GYLNKLKDRRTAPADWT
-2060 DPNGQAA
+2060 
-2067 WEKLDASG
+2067 KLDVSG
-2075 VIIHNAVFAGG
+2075 VIIHNAIFAGG

-2153 HYLTTDNGT
+2153 HYLVTDNGT
-2162 ITKAEYDALDFREQA
+2162 ITKEQYDALDFREQA

-2184 CIQECKD
+2184 CILECTD
-2191 KNDHTYTA
+2191 KNGRTIA
-2199 GTRLSVE
+2199 PGTRMTVE
-2206 EFNKLFS
+2206 EFNKLFNVTQ
-2213 GTPYILTDGS
+2213 TPEVFDGNNI
-2223 PNHTYWVEKGY
+2223 NHTYWVERGY

-2283 VSLNRRTS
+2283 VSLNQRNS
-2291 QAGDTGSGAT
+2291 QAGDTGSNAT

-2314 LGALTSDEM
+2314 LGALTSDVM
-2323 FDNVRTTSSTKTTD
+2323 FDDVRTTDSEKAGN
-2337 AADGKTFFEWKN
+2337 AADGKTFFQWKDA
-2349 SKPQAR
+2349 KPQAR
-2355 NRNNGSSPNLVAL
+2355 NRNNGTSPNLVSL

-2374 EIISEETEAR
+2374 ELISEESEAR
-2384 PDTVWGPVTGVV
+2384 PDTVWGYITGIV

-2402 VKPGMGGGYVYA
+2402 VRTGQGGGYVYA
-2414 KNIHG
+2414 KNVHG
-2419 LKTWH
+2419 KKHWH
-2424 SDWDKVTLS
+2424 GEGNTEGLAVWDKVTLS

-2447 DNTNLNYIETS
+2447 DDTKLNEIETS
-2458 GNFVHPD
+2458 GNFVH
-2465 PEKEIVDDCYPRHDA
+2465 PEKEIVDDCYPRHNAYGA
-2480 NGITPGEVPSPAH
+2480 NSKETASPAH

-2519 ESVSIPLTLSAS
+2519 ESVSIPLTISAS
-2531 AYGKITLREVQPNL
+2531 TFGKITLREVQPNR
-2545 YAYYDRNGNRIG
+2545 YAYYDHEGSKIG
-2557 EEVAE
+2557 GDVKE
-2562 IEAND
+2562 ITAGGK
-2567 RTYKLGDPIDYWQ
+2567 TYGLGDPIDFWQ

-2585 TTERRMFVQDLYT
+2585 TAERNMFVEDLYT
-2598 VIEDFR
+2598 VIEDFK
-2604 LGDTPYKKGSIMLPS
+2604 LGDNIYKKGTIMLPS
-2619 EYKDLSGEPQVQVF
+2619 DKPKPTTGTPQVQVF
-2633 NSTTGQ
+2633 NSATEQ
-2639 YEWTA
+2639 YEWTV
-2644 DADKDLAFLVRSVN
+2644 DTLKNLDFLVRSVN
-2658 NLGHDTGYALT
+2658 NISHDTGYALT
-2669 FDMTNP
+2669 YDVTNP
-2675 NVWNQY
+2675 GVWDNY
-2681 YTYAGTT
+2681 YTHTT
-2688 DAAKK
+2688 N
-2693 RTSVR
+2693 RNSVR
-2698 TRDYNM
+2698 TKDYNKQ
-2704 TDKETGD
+2704 DGEGN
-2711 YTLTERDK
+2711 YTLSDRAN
-2719 YIAGP
+2719 YIEGP
-2724 TYSPFRNGI
+2724 TYSPIASGV
-2733 YGQKEYSTGE
+2733 YGQRLYKVDEIVSGEVVSSYPSTHVTE
-2743 IISQTIYN
+2743 RTDQATVERAWVALEPIVAKYN
-2751 AYVTNCS
+2751 
-2758 EKLNTTYL
+2758 
-2766 SQEDV
+2766 
-2771 DNQASVEPA
+2771 
-2780 YVATEA
+2780 
-2786 LTAEYTVTEG
+2786 VTEG
-2796 TEAVTKT
+2796 STTVEKE
-2803 ETVNAGT
+2803 ETINAGT
-2810 PLYRSKYTDAQWKAI
+2810 PLYASKYTNWSELESSG
-2825 AAKVAAAKVCTST
+2825 KVAQAQYCTST
-2838 IQLTATE
+2838 IQLSPTN
-2845 YVYKGA
+2845 YVYAGS
-2851 LLTPEEI
+2851 LLSPSEI
-2858 GNLYTR
+2858 SNLRTE
-2864 LKELHPATAEEAAWT
+2864 LKAQNTSWT
-2879 DDDCAEYLSHYVE
+2879 DTDCDNYLQSYLTD
-2892 NAYYCTKGGLYGG
+2892 AYYCTREGLYGG
-2905 NYFEEG
+2905 KYFESG
-2911 QSYRA
+2911 KAYRV
-2916 IDTWSTMSAAD
+2916 IDTWSSMSKAD
-2927 RKQFFYNYDA
+2927 REQFFYNYDA
-2937 FDLLIDP
+2937 LDLLIDP
-2944 TYTDGIYNNDV
+2944 TYTGGPE
-2955 QGYGYKPQYDGYAI
+2955 QGYGYKPQYDGYKV
-2969 WKGQNVNVE
+2969 WKGQNVDIA
-2978 TASPTG
+2978 TATPSG

-2989 EGDDA
+2989 KGTDA
-2994 AERQAFFDVA
+2994 AARQAFFDA
-3004 INNPPR
+3004 AKNTPPI
-3010 YSKRQSID
+3010 YSKRQPID
-3018 YEAEFSPSHD
+3018 YEAEFNPSED
-3028 QVTALGSHYVTVE
+3028 LKTALGSHYDASN
-3041 GGTDYLT
+3041 GGQLK
-3048 YTDENRKPQ
+3048 YTDENDSVQ
-3057 TVKVG
+3057 YVKVG
-3062 FDNRIDSEEFEKIP
+3062 YDNRIDREDFEKIP
-3076 NERVHWSAITVKE
+3076 NERIHWSAITVKE
-3089 PRTYYIVKEPFTRGD
+3089 PRIYYMVKEPFTRGE
-3104 IPYTVGEVIEFELY
+3104 IPYTVGEVIEPELY
-3118 SQLGSNQSKVD
+3118 KQLGDNQSKVD
-3129 LLDFTEKNGEGEHD
+3129 EIDFTKKNGNGEHD
-3143 YKFCKWNSEKANWD
+3143 YAFCEWDANAANYKEKN
-3157 DQHYYFCRERYVIGE
+3157 YYFCRESYVIGE
-3172 HGEGVGFTNLG
+3172 HGEGSSFENLG
-3183 LRRDKKSW
+3183 LRDTMKTW
-3191 AINDTVP
+3191 GIGDTVP

-3203 DEANF
+3203 NEENYK
-3208 NNLVNLQTG
+3208 NLVNLQNG

-3229 TLYVSRESDIYDLQK
+3229 TFYVNRESDIYDLQK

-3270 ERHIV
+3270 ERHVV
-3275 NIHINFKTGVP
+3275 NIHINFETGVP

-3325 TNGDDAALHR
+3325 TNDNDASLHR
-3335 NGTPYV
+3335 NGIPYV

-3348 WYQNDYWVAYYTQTY
+3348 WYQNDYWVSYYTQTY
-3363 LGKTYSEPVQFSVAN
+3363 LGKTYSNAVQFSVAN

-3384 VMGANDHHYYIDHK
+3384 VMGDTKNHYFIDHK
-3398 DVDRSPKIY
+3398 DVDRNPKIY

-3429 HTPLTY
+3429 HTTLTY
-3435 DPETGAKR
+3435 DAVTGAKKA
-3443 PISGGT
+3443 ISGGV
-3449 LDGHIPLENHVSDCQ
+3449 LDGHIPLENRVSNCQ

-3476 STQPNPAYDSSDPD
+3476 STQPNPDYDPSDPD
-3490 ETDPPTIAYP
+3490 ETTPATIAYP
-3500 WTPIANGEG
+3500 WTPIANGDG
-3509 ECFEGNFHGDGYTV
+3509 ECFSGNFHGDGYTV

-3556 TGYVE
+3556 SGYVE

-3567 TGGTDTAPVAMDAT
+3567 TGGTDTAPVAMDST
-3581 DASSHPVYPV
+3581 DAGSHPVYPV
-3591 LGNPTRDNGTQ
+3591 LGNPTRSSGTQ
-3602 VVNCYYPLSNSYP
+3602 IVNCYYPLSNSYP

-3651 FYLHKRYNDHISHTA
+3651 FYLNKRYNDHITHTT
-3666 QAGETYSY
+3666 QAGYSY

-3681 ADGSMKLKQ
+3681 GDGSMQLKT

-3701 YVETDRIADGDFIYA
+3701 YVEQERIADGDFIYA
-3716 DGTVPG
+3716 NGTVPQDDDIRR
-3722 SSDVR
+3722 S
-3727 YHNGSYYPIWPDDY
+3727 NGSYYPIWPDDY

-3752 DTQRTHQPT
+3752 DSEREHQPT
-3761 PAHIAKDGSR
+3761 PSHIAKDGSR
-3771 LWTDNKNNRVYRA
+3771 LWTDNRNNRVYRA

-3831 NGYQRRRI
+3831 NGYQRQRI
-3839 ISNGYA
+3839 TANGYA
-3845 NIAGGEGAWYPPLL
+3845 NVAGGEGAWYPPLL

-3889 AKTNDVITRYLAEP
+3889 AKTYDVVTRYLADP
-3903 TYDDYYNDNDY
+3903 TYDDLYDLGNNGY
-3914 RTVARYAS
+3914 RTVERYAS
-3922 IASISGHRIVK
+3922 SASISGHRIVK
-3933 DDIDDTDDAYTA
+3933 DDTDNTSNAYTA

-3950 LVDRQD
+3950 LVDHQD

-3965 AAGKRMWYQR
+3965 ATGKRMWYQR
-3975 RPEDNEFVSMSS
+3975 RPEDNEYVSMNA

-4021 GTDTK
+4021 GTNTK

-4056 ADFNYPSA
+4056 ADFNYPTTAPAIAGLPA
-4064 TSVIDGLAVNKTY
+4064 TKTY

-4089 SDAARLDKNTD
+4089 SDAARQDKNAD
-4100 TYQQQYYRMKDGQ
+4100 TYQQQYYRKKEGD
-4113 NYVQQYANY
+4113 YVQQYEAY
-4122 AYLAAAKPYLIGFPG
+4122 AYADAAVPYLIGFPG
-4137 QTYYEFD
+4137 RTYYEFD
-4144 LSGKWKAPY
+4144 LSGVWKASSA
-4153 EQTYQDIAQLSKQ
+4153 QTMQDIAQLSKQ
-4166 TITFASPAGTT
+4166 TITFASPTATT
-4177 IEVSDD
+4177 IQVSDD
-4183 EQAESKATPKA
+4183 EQAESKATPSA
-4194 TFGDNS
+4194 TFGGNT
-4200 YTFTFTFTS
+4200 YTFTS

-4217 ADNYQLNSDGSR
+4217 AANYQLNSDGSR
-4229 YEKVAATGTPATY
+4229 YEKVTATGTPATF

-4253 VAATGGAKDYNVVD
+4253 VAAKGGGNVKGYNVVD

-4273 TDSHLGG
+4273 ADSNLGG
-4280 DEEQTKPSDRLN
+4280 DEEQTKPSDRLD

-4297 TGKQGRIIV
+4297 TGKQGRVIV
-4306 TSYLCETMP
+4306 TSYMYETTP
-4315 VTIVNTAGIVIRS
+4315 VTIVNAAGIVICS

-4337 VTSVPAGVY
+4337 ETPVALGVY
-4346 IVNDQKISVKGR
+4346 IIRARNARLTKKVAVK